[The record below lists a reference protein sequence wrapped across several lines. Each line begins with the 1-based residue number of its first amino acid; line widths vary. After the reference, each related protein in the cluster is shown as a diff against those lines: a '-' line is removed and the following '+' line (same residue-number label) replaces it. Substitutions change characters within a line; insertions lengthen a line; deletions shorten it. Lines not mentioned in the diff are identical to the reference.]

1 MKNIAKVT
9 KDPRVL
15 AVLMAAAIGLSS
27 ASSYGSIRQYHRH

>member
-15 AVLMAAAIGLSS
+15 AVLMAGR
-27 ASSYGSIRQYHRH
+27 GSIRQYHRH